1 MQCTIME
8 TDKLFTKMSIEE
20 MKSALAD
27 REMDLLDFHTTY
39 SILMGGWSSERDI
52 SLKTG
57 QAVLNAMKELDL
69 NSALFHIFYEVV
81 FQKDNALTYT

>member
-39 SILMGGWSSERDI
+39 SIIMGGCKGYDNMSDEDI
-52 SLKTG
+52 EEQYITYFGDTIKKE
-57 QAVLNAMKELDL
+57 VELNF
-69 NSALFHIFYEVV
+69 N
-81 FQKDNALTYT
+81 